1 MPPAPS
7 DHPATPRASAP
18 LPDFCSLPTL
28 FALLVVSTITA
39 CLMWLAPGG
48 TLQVRSLSV
57 GVLYT
62 AWLSVLLTVV
72 LCKARPVMQRLP
84 GMWPYAG
91 IWGVLMGMVGVTSV
105 TLAWIDHNIGSG
117 LTPVS
122 TARFVRDTLLATGL
136 LGAALLR
143 YFYVVA
149 QWQTRVEATAQAQ
162 VAALQARI
170 RPHFLFNSM
179 NAVAALIRVD
189 PDAAER
195 TVENLAELF
204 RAALGSDGA
213 SPGTLG
219 EEWRLVDQYL
229 EIETLRLGA
238 RLRVER
244 DIDVP
249 EALPMPRLLLQP
261 LVENAIR
268 HGIQPSREGGVLR
281 LGGRRVDGG
290 VALTVDNPLADTPAT
305 PGTGHGLRSV
315 RERVRLHFGER
326 ATVKAETRDG
336 RFVVSL
342 FLPEVAHAR
351 PGRR

>member
-1 MPPAPS
+1 MADVSPDLPS
-7 DHPATPRASAP
+7 TPRASAP

-28 FALLVVSTITA
+28 FALLVVGTITA
-39 CLMWLAPGG
+39 CLMWLSPGAG
-48 TLQVRSLSV
+48 LSLRSLSV

-62 AWLSVLLTVV
+62 AWLAILLTVV
-72 LCKARPVMQRLP
+72 LCKARPLMQRLP
-84 GMWPYAG
+84 GMLPYAAV
-91 IWGVLMGMVGVTSV
+91 WLVLMTMVGVTSIA
-105 TLAWIDHNIGSG
+105 LAWLDHNLGAG
-117 LTPVS
+117 LTPPS
-122 TARFVRDTLLATGL
+122 MARFVRDTLLATGL
-136 LGAALLR
+136 LGAAMLR

-149 QWQTRVEATAQAQ
+149 QWQARVEAVAQAQ

-204 RAALGSDGA
+204 RAALGSEGA
-213 SPGTLG
+213 AQGTLG

-229 EIETLRLGA
+229 EIEALRLGT
-238 RLRVER
+238 RLQVER
-244 DIDVP
+244 DIDTP
-249 EALPMPRLLLQP
+249 DTLPMPRLLLQP

-268 HGIQPSREGGVLR
+268 HGIQPSRQGGVVR

-290 VALTVDNPLADTPAT
+290 VAVTVDNPLADAPAT

-326 ATVKAETRDG
+326 ATVKAESRDG
-336 RFVVSL
+336 RFVVTL
-342 FLPEVAHAR
+342 FLPEVARAR